1 MTLNNLEV
9 WRQSVELAKKIYIVT
24 KDFPQSEIYGLTS
37 QMRRAAISIPSN
49 IAEGKGRSTAK
60 DFVHFLHLAQGSL
73 YEISTQVVIAHEIGF
88 LSKDIHDDLCE
99 QIRSIETMIRGLIFS
114 IRNEKK

>member
-1 MTLNNLEV
+1 MSLSNLEV
-9 WRQSVELAKKIYIVT
+9 WRKSVELAKKMYFIT

-37 QMRRAAISIPSN
+37 QMRRASVSIASN
-49 IAEGKGRSTAK
+49 IAEGRGRSTAK

-73 YEISTQVVIAHEIGF
+73 YELSTQVVIAHEIGL
-88 LSKDIHDDLCE
+88 LSKEHYEDVCDHIK
-99 QIRSIETMIRGLIFS
+99 SIESMIRGLIFR

>member
-9 WRQSVELAKKIYIVT
+9 WRKSVELAKKIYLVT
-24 KDFPQSEIYGLTS
+24 KDFPQSEIYGLTN
-37 QMRRAAISIPSN
+37 QMRRAAVSIPSN
-49 IAEGKGRSTAK
+49 IAEGRGRSTAK

-73 YEISTQVVIAHEIGF
+73 YELSTQVVIAHEVGLLTSEHYEDVSEHI
-88 LSKDIHDDLCE
+88 K
-99 QIRSIETMIRGLIFS
+99 SIASMIRGLIFR

>member
-1 MTLNNLEV
+1 MSLSNLEV
-9 WRQSVELAKKIYIVT
+9 WRKSVELAKKIYFIT

-37 QMRRAAISIPSN
+37 QMRRASVSIASN
-49 IAEGKGRSTAK
+49 IAEGRGRSTAK

-73 YEISTQVVIAHEIGF
+73 YELSTEVLIAHEVG
-88 LSKDIHDDLCE
+88 LLCSE
-99 QIRSIETMIRGLIFS
+99 HYEDVSEHIKSIESMIRGLIFR

>member
-1 MTLNNLEV
+1 MSLSNLEV
-9 WRQSVELAKKIYIVT
+9 WRKSVELAKKIYFIT

-37 QMRRAAISIPSN
+37 QMRRASVSIASN
-49 IAEGKGRSTAK
+49 IAEGRGRSTAK

-73 YEISTQVVIAHEIGF
+73 YELSTQLVIAHEVGLLNNEHF
-88 LSKDIHDDLCE
+88 EDASE
-99 QIRSIETMIRGLIFS
+99 EIRSIESMIRGLIFR